1 MLFKMISY
9 ALHYQKYLIH
19 LYRKNQL
26 IMSSNMYVNIKMKHY
41 LAKYCE
47 AKFGNPVRF
56 PKHSHLNVLIYEYL
70 IHKDYMPNDK
80 IEGSYITLELP
91 YFTRKNV
98 NYYNTIS
105 RAGMN
110 SIRSAL
116 NHLLFVEYFR
126 ETIRKYK
133 RGENIDSAIW
143 HFIEKYNLPE
153 DCFATFRKR
162 IQREM
167 IQLGVPGEKIMSK
180 EIEIMSDL
188 DLNCPSTA
196 FGDKEKIMSDFK

>member
-1 MLFKMISY
+1 
-9 ALHYQKYLIH
+9 
-19 LYRKNQL
+19 
-26 IMSSNMYVNIKMKHY
+26 MSSNMYVNIKMKKY

-70 IHKDYMPNDK
+70 IHKDYIPGENV
-80 IEGSYITLELP
+80 EGNYITLELP

-105 RAGMN
+105 KAGMN

-116 NHLLFVEYFR
+116 NNLLFVEYYR

-133 RGENIDSAIW
+133 RGETIDSAIW
-143 HFIEKYNLPE
+143 HFIEKYSLPE

-167 IQLGVPGEKIMSK
+167 NQLGIPGEKIMTK
-180 EIEIMSDL
+180 EIEIMSDSGEV
-188 DLNCPSTA
+188 CPPDV
-196 FGDKEKIMSDFK
+196 FE